1 MQFLNTINDNLW
13 SIVIVLLIG
22 CAVYFT
28 FRSKAVQFSM
38 IREMVKVM
46 FGIEGKKKMPDRH
59 RIGSFKAF
67 SVSLASRVGTGNL
80 AGVASAL
87 FVGGPGAVFW
97 MWVMALFGA
106 ATAFVEAT
114 LAQLYKRRGADS
126 FYGGPAFYIES
137 GLHKRWMGILYAV
150 LITLTFGVANQMVQS
165 TTITDA
171 VMTTFGI
178 RKIYMGIVM
187 AALFMFTIVGGI
199 NRISNFSS
207 RIVPLMAVF
216 YIILAITVLFINYQ
230 FIPAMFRTIFESAFG
245 INQAA
250 GGMVG
255 VAVQQGIRRGLFS
268 NEAGEGSAPNAAAIA
283 DASHPVKQGLLQA
296 LGVFVDTIII
306 CTCTAM
312 IILIS
317 GVDLKSA
324 DGIILTSN
332 ALEAVVGPAGSMFI
346 TIAVILFAYSS
357 IVANYYYGET
367 NIRFISKKPVYV
379 TIFRILSCGIVLVGS
394 IVNLQT
400 AFGFVDIF
408 MGLMTIVNLIAILK
422 LSKLVWILLNDYKE
436 QKKSGRDPEF
446 RKNILS
452 EDIAKDVETWD

>member
-87 FVGGPGAVFW
+87 FIGGPGAVFW

-178 RKIYMGIVM
+178 KKIYMGIVM

-446 RKNILS
+446 KKNILS
-452 EDIAKDVETWD
+452 DDIAKDVETWD